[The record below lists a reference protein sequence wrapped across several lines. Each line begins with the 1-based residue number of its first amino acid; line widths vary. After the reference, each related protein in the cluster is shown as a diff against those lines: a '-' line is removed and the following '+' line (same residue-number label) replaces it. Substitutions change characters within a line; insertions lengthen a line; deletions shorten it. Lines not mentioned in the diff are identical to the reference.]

1 MKFRE
6 LGGILCTRGASLR
19 MKGVVYKA
27 CVCRV
32 LTYGAETW
40 AMKAG
45 VFLRLRATE
54 RRMLRMICRVR
65 LKDMVESTVIASRM
79 GVDDLEEHLRQKRLR
94 WFGHIARRDEEVEIK
109 KVFELKIEGRRKRGR
124 PMKQWIDVVEKDM

>member
-6 LGGILCTRGASLR
+6 LGGILCMRGVSLR

-27 CVCRV
+27 CVRSV

-45 VFLRLRATE
+45 VFQRLRATE
-54 RRMLRMICRVR
+54 RRMLRMICGVT
-65 LKDMVESTVIASRM
+65 LKDMVESTVIASRV
-79 GVDDLEEHLRQKRLR
+79 GVNDLEEHLRQKRLW
-94 WFGHIARRDEEVEIK
+94 WFGHIVRRDEEVEIK
-109 KVFELKIEGRRKRGR
+109 NVFEF
-124 PMKQWIDVVEKDM
+124 